1 MTRALAAGVM
11 LLLLLAAPLGVERA
25 YSAYYLQLLTWVLI
39 FGLFA
44 MALDISL
51 GFGGL
56 VSFGHAAFFG
66 TGAYAAALT
75 LKYVVFS
82 LPACLAAGVL
92 AAAVV
97 AAIVAYFAVESRGV
111 YLAMLTFAF
120 AQLLYESSIKWVR
133 LTGGSD
139 GLPGPGRP
147 PLVLGPLTIR
157 LADREQMYY
166 VVLVLVIVGYVVAR
180 RIVASPFGAALVAVR
195 ENEARAAAIGIDVD
209 RHKRLALVASGALSG
224 LAGALFALFQNF
236 VSPELLFWAMS
247 GEVVIMAL
255 LGGLGTLYGGMIGA
269 VIAVGFREVLS
280 TYTENWLVP
289 LGALYVVCVMFFPQG
304 LVRLRRRRAARGQS
318 PGLTPVE
325 ARR

>member
-1 MTRALAAGVM
+1 MTRWLLVAIVA
-11 LLLLLAAPLGVERA
+11 LLLVVPLGVERV
-25 YSAYYLQLLTWVLI
+25 YSTYYLQLLTWVLI

-44 MALDISL
+44 MALDVSL

-75 LKYVVFS
+75 LKHVVFS

-92 AAAVV
+92 AASIV
-97 AAIVAYFAVESRGV
+97 AAVVAYFAVESRGV

-120 AQLLYESSIKWVR
+120 AQLLYETSIKWVA

-147 PLVLGPLTIR
+147 PLVLGPLTIP
-157 LADREQMYY
+157 LSDREQMYY
-166 VVLVLVIVGYVVAR
+166 VVVAFVIVGYVVAR
-180 RIVASPFGAALVAVR
+180 RLVVSPFGAALVAVR

-269 VIAVGFREVLS
+269 LIAVGFREVLS
-280 TYTENWLVP
+280 SYTDNWLVF

-304 LVRLRRRRAARGQS
+304 LMRLRQRRAARDQ
-318 PGLTPVE
+318 PAGLMPVE

>member
-1 MTRALAAGVM
+1 MTRWVLAGIVA
-11 LLLLLAAPLGVERA
+11 LLLLVPLGVGTL
-25 YSAYYLQLLTWVLI
+25 YSAYYLNLLTWVLI

-44 MALDISL
+44 MALDVSL

-66 TGAYAAALT
+66 SGAYAAALV
-75 LKYVVFS
+75 LKYVAFS
-82 LPACLAAGVL
+82 LPACLLAGVIGG
-92 AAAVV
+92 AVIALV
-97 AAIVAYFAVESRGV
+97 VAYFAVESRGV

-120 AQLLYESSIKWVR
+120 AQLLYESSIKWVSF
-133 LTGGSD
+133 TGGSD

-147 PLVLGPLTIR
+147 PLVLGPLTIT

-166 VVLVLVIVGYVVAR
+166 VVVAFVVVGYIAAR
-180 RIVASPFGAALVAVR
+180 RLVRSPFGAALIAVR
-195 ENEARAAAIGIDVD
+195 ENETRAAAIGINVD

-280 TYTENWLVP
+280 TYTENWLVF
-289 LGALYVVCVMFFPQG
+289 LGALYVLCVMFFPQG
-304 LVRLRRRRAARGQS
+304 LMRLRRRRAARDQS
-318 PGLTPVE
+318 AGLTPVE

>member
-1 MTRALAAGVM
+1 MTRWLLAAIVV
-11 LLLLLAAPLGVERA
+11 LLLAVPLGVERV
-25 YSAYYLQLLTWVLI
+25 YSTYYLQLLTWVLI

-44 MALDISL
+44 MALDVSL

-66 TGAYAAALT
+66 AGAYAAALT
-75 LKYVVFS
+75 LKHVVFS
-82 LPACLAAGVL
+82 LPACLVAGVI
-92 AAAVV
+92 AASIVAAV
-97 AAIVAYFAVESRGV
+97 VAYFAVESRGV

-147 PLVLGPLTIR
+147 PLVLGPLTIT
-157 LADREQMYY
+157 LSDREQMYY
-166 VVLVLVIVGYVVAR
+166 VVVAFVIVGYIVAR
-180 RIVASPFGAALVAVR
+180 RLVASPFGAALVAVR

-280 TYTENWLVP
+280 SYTDNWLVF
-289 LGALYVVCVMFFPQG
+289 LGALYVVSVMFFPQG
-304 LVRLRRRRAARGQS
+304 LTRLRRRRTARDQ
-318 PGLTPVE
+318 PAGLTPVE